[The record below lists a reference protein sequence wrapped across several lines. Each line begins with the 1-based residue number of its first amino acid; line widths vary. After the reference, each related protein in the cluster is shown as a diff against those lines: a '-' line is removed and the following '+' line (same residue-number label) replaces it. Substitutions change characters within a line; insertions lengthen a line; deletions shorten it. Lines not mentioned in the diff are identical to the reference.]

1 MMYVSVSV
9 SVSVSR
15 TTKLVQSVIETLERL
30 DRRIKELETN
40 VKVLSAPPPPPGG
53 K

>member
-1 MMYVSVSV
+1 MPLSLQLQISKNKAE
-9 SVSVSR
+9 
-15 TTKLVQSVIETLERL
+15 TTKLVKSVIETLERL

-40 VKVLSAPPPPPGG
+40 VKVLSAPTPP